1 MLEKSVH
8 QEGLWPTYS
17 IDNVLFDLPPQV
29 LETVCT
35 KKGFDPATHRLQ
47 HHRKFLDTSTTVRFS
62 GERYGTPFL
71 NQSLVIWATFS
82 ATYRYHRVVPNS
94 LFAGLSATFL
104 LCLTFNFNWGLNNK
118 FTDSTY

>member
-1 MLEKSVH
+1 MLEKSAH

-17 IDNVLFDLPPQV
+17 IDDVLFDLPPQV

-62 GERYGTPFL
+62 GERYPIFK
-71 NQSLVIWATFS
+71 SEFS
-82 ATYRYHRVVPNS
+82 DLGYFSGHLPVS
-94 LFAGLSATFL
+94 QGGS
-104 LCLTFNFNWGLNNK
+104 
-118 FTDSTY
+118 